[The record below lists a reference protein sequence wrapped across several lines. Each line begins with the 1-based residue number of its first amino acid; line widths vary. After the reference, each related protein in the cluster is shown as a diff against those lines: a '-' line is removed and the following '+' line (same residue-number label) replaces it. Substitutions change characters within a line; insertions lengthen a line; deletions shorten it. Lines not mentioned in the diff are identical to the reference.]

1 MDYSLPTA
9 QLQHLRAELPTLQK
23 DRLVDQQQ
31 LQHAVQFFIDEIFS
45 LPHGRFLHLD
55 GPALRQQ
62 FAHLDTLYQQLE
74 QGHLQLNRPEDW
86 QLIMQQMLVVLD
98 KVLAAEA
105 THQLG
110 KSR

>member
-1 MDYSLPTA
+1 MDYSLPIA
-9 QLQHLRAELPTLQK
+9 QLQQLRSELPSLQN
-23 DRLVDQQQ
+23 DRPADQQQ
-31 LQHAVQFFIDEIFS
+31 LQHAMQFFIDEIFS

-62 FAHLDTLYQQLE
+62 FAHLDTLHQQLE
-74 QGHLQLNRPEDW
+74 QGHLHLNQPHDW
-86 QLIMQQMLVVLD
+86 QLIMQQMLLVLD

-110 KSR
+110 KSH